1 MAARRQVIKAV
12 ARDMLA
18 EKNVGDISL
27 RELSD
32 RVGLA
37 KSNVLRYFDSREAIF
52 LEVLDEEFTL
62 WLSDIEDRLGRPRV
76 RKPGYANEIRVAT
89 VIADSVLTRPLLG
102 ELLGSMAS
110 VLERNI
116 SHEFARDFKARAMA
130 RIAALAELV
139 GRHLP
144 WLPAE
149 FTGFFAEGSLMLT
162 AGAYPFSV
170 PTEPVRAAI
179 VEIGLPDPT
188 QRFGEGLRMGLQ
200 MWLIGAAA
208 QTKA

>member
-1 MAARRQVIKAV
+1 MAARRSAIMSV

-27 RELSD
+27 RDLSD

-52 LEVLDEEFTL
+52 LEVLDEEFAA
-62 WLSDIEDRLGRPRV
+62 WLSDIEELLGRPRS
-76 RKPGYANEIRVAT
+76 RKPGYATEIRVAT
-89 VIADSVLTRPLLG
+89 VIADSVLVRPLFG

-116 SHEFARDFKARAMA
+116 SHDFALDFKARAMQ
-130 RIAALAELV
+130 RVGALAELV

-149 FTGFFAEGSLMLT
+149 FTAFFAEGVMLLV
-162 AGAYPFSV
+162 AGGYPFSV

-179 VEIGLPDPT
+179 AAIGLPDPG
-188 QRFGEGLRMGLQ
+188 QRFADGLRIGLQ
-200 MWLIGAAA
+200 TWLIGAAA
-208 QTKA
+208 QTPA

>member
-1 MAARRQVIKAV
+1 MAARRLAIMNV
-12 ARDMLA
+12 AREMLA
-18 EKNVGDISL
+18 EKTVGDISL

-52 LEVLDEEFTL
+52 LEVLDEEFAM
-62 WLSDIEDRLGRPRV
+62 WLSDIEDRLGRPRA
-76 RKPGYANEIRVAT
+76 RKPRYANEIRVAT

-116 SHEFARDFKARAMA
+116 SHEFARDFKARAMK
-130 RIAALAELV
+130 RIAALAQLV
-139 GRHLP
+139 DRHLP
-144 WLPAE
+144 WLPTE
-149 FTGFFAEGSLMLT
+149 FTAFFAEGSLMLT

-179 VEIGLPDPT
+179 AAIGLPDPG
-188 QRFGEGLRMGLQ
+188 QRFGEGLRFGLQ
-200 MWLIGAAA
+200 TWLIGAAA
-208 QTKA
+208 QAQA